1 MMNINLY
8 MFTFTIIIVSLIVNL
23 ALSLYG
29 VLVKPNIVKK
39 IISLTILG
47 DSANTFAILIGYRA
61 IYPVSPPVQ
70 LNIPPSPS
78 DVFQLTSLSV
88 DPLPQALVLT
98 AIVIGLAVNIFL
110 IFLAIQIHR
119 LYGTLDMREIARIK
133 GVGYE

>member
-1 MMNINLY
+1 MAVNTELY
-8 MFTFTIIIVSLIVNL
+8 MFSLVVISLLVNL
-23 ALSLYG
+23 GIALYG
-29 VLVKPNIVKK
+29 VLIRPNIVKK

-70 LNIPPSPS
+70 IYVPPSPS
-78 DVFQLTSLSV
+78 NVSQLVNVSV

-98 AIVIGLAVNIFL
+98 AIVIGLAVNVFL
-110 IFLAIQIHR
+110 IFLAVQIYR

-133 GVGYE
+133 GERHG